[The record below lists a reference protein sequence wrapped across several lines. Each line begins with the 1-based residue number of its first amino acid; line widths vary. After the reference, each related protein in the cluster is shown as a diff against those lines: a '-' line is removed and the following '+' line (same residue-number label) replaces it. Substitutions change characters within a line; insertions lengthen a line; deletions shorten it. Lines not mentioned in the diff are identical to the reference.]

1 MQTKTPPARSN
12 VIVLKQMLHQIPRP
26 LINRSAK
33 ETGVGAKARTFS
45 VFSHLTAMLFAQLSH
60 SLGLNDVCDW
70 LRLKAEA
77 IGRFGV
83 TPPSRNTL
91 SHANRTRDAAFV
103 AKLFW
108 LLLGELHNSHPRFST
123 GRMGR
128 GTLHRFKVR
137 IHAVDSSVIQLV
149 ANSMDWAKHRRR
161 KAAAKMHLRLDL
173 HNFLPSFVIVGTARQ
188 HDNTRARELCAGL
201 RDGEIVIFDKA
212 YVDFGHL
219 ADLTARGV
227 RWVTRAKTNM
237 VYRALKNL
245 PGEHADIIKD
255 QIVSVKKPEGG
266 RMKIRRV
273 EARVEIDGKTRVMVF
288 VTNNTQWSPRTVCD
302 LYQRRWDIEVFFKQ
316 VKQVLKLG
324 SFLGYNENAVA
335 WQIYSALIVYVLLRF
350 QQYLSRWSESFI
362 RLFAIVRSSLWERID
377 LTAHLLSYGTASEPF
392 RIRGGLD
399 TAWLPGFSPGKARSH
414 GTA

>member
-1 MQTKTPPARSN
+1 
-12 VIVLKQMLHQIPRP
+12 
-26 LINRSAK
+26 
-33 ETGVGAKARTFS
+33 
-45 VFSHLTAMLFAQLSH
+45 
-60 SLGLNDVCDW
+60 
-70 LRLKAEA
+70 
-77 IGRFGV
+77 
-83 TPPSRNTL
+83 
-91 SHANRTRDAAFV
+91 
-103 AKLFW
+103 

-137 IHAVDSSVIQLV
+137 IHAVDSSVIPLV
-149 ANSMDWAKHRRR
+149 ANSMDWARHRRR

-227 RWVTRAKTNM
+227 WWVTRAKTNM
-237 VYRALKNL
+237 VYRVLKNL

-302 LYQRRWDIEVFFKQ
+302 LYKRRWDIEVFFKQ

-335 WQIYSALIVYVLLRF
+335 WQIYSALIVYVRLRF
-350 QQYLSRWSESFI
+350 PQ
-362 RLFAIVRSSLWERID
+362 
-377 LTAHLLSYGTASEPF
+377 
-392 RIRGGLD
+392 
-399 TAWLPGFSPGKARSH
+399 
-414 GTA
+414 